1 MRRRKREKRKK
12 KGKRMKKGE
21 SICIKREKIYGESKY
36 RYQRGTI
43 EDIYSNH
50 ILVRFEYENG
60 NSFRE
65 SFFKN
70 EVLGIGEVKDDS
82 IF

>member
-1 MRRRKREKRKK
+1 
-12 KGKRMKKGE
+12 MKKGE
-21 SICIKREKIYGESKY
+21 SICVKRDKIYGKDQF

-43 EDIYSNH
+43 EDIYTHH

-65 SFFKN
+65 SFFKY
-70 EVLGIGEVKDDS
+70 EILGIGEVKDDS